1 MNDSGNGHGPQAS
14 GTTNGN
20 AVFRHHDT
28 ALLSV
33 TAVDA
38 PVVKTSAEFD
48 EIIGDSYGRNG
59 LRPGMLSHLAG
70 IDERRWWGE
79 DQHFV
84 DGAIEAGRLALEEA
98 GVDPSRIGL
107 LVNTSVSRSH
117 LEPSIAVRV
126 HAELGLATSCLN
138 FDLTNACLGFVNG
151 IQLAATMIDG
161 GQIDYA
167 LIVNGE
173 GSQTPQE
180 HTLARLS
187 SPDATARD
195 ILAQFAT
202 LTLGSGAAA
211 MVLGRASAHP
221 EGHRVVG
228 GVTRTATQH
237 HELCVGD
244 FTEMRTDT
252 QGLLVAGM
260 QLATDLW
267 RDARSE
273 FDWSDMDRYVV
284 HQVSRVHTSRTA
296 EALGIDESRIPLI
309 FPTHGNVGPA
319 AVAITLAKEA
329 PSLHSGD
336 RVLMMGI
343 GSGLNMT
350 CLELTW

>member
-1 MNDSGNGHGPQAS
+1 M
-14 GTTNGN
+14 NGN
-20 AVFRHHDT
+20 AIFRPQDT
-28 ALLSV
+28 AVLSI

-59 LRPGMLSHLAG
+59 LRPGMLAALAG
-70 IDERRWWGE
+70 ISERRWWDEGY
-79 DQHFV
+79 DFV
-84 DGAIEAGRLALEEA
+84 DGAIDAGRAAIAEAGIDHE
-98 GVDPSRIGL
+98 RIGL
-107 LVNTSVSRSH
+107 VVNTSVSRSY

-126 HAELGLATSCLN
+126 HHELGLATSCLN

-151 IQLAATMIDG
+151 MQLAATLIDA

-167 LIVNGE
+167 LIVDGE
-173 GSQTPQE
+173 GSRVPQE
-180 HTLARLS
+180 NTLAHLS
-187 SPDATARD
+187 SADATAED
-195 ILAQFAT
+195 ILTQFAT

-221 EGHRVVG
+221 EGHRLVG
-228 GVTRTATQH
+228 GVSRAASHH

-244 FTEMRTDT
+244 FDKMSTDA

-260 QLATDLW
+260 SLAEDLW
-267 RDARSE
+267 KDAAGE
-273 FDWSDMDRYVV
+273 FDWSDMDRYIV
-284 HQVSRVHTSRTA
+284 HQVSRVHTSKTA
-296 EALGIDESRIPLI
+296 EALGIDKDRIPLT
-309 FPTHGNVGPA
+309 FPTLGNVGPA

-329 PSLHSGD
+329 AALQRGD

-350 CLELTW
+350 CLELAW